1 MVSAAVRPRVRAHSL
16 RPRPR
21 AAVRTALTC
30 LLCLIPMG
38 LAACATGPRPTLAE
52 GTTIDEPVGD
62 SATDAVLANFASMDA
77 TAFTAGYTITNNF
90 GPVIKE
96 AVVTHDGFER
106 RSITI
111 GQVRYLLTTEGSST
125 CRLLTGDCAE
135 GANDAAI
142 SDLQVTHQFY
152 ARSAAARLRNDASR
166 RIGPTEGYS
175 ADFAGQEATCVSVPV
190 TGGSKVYCVTSTG
203 VLAAYQGPDVLIE
216 LTEYS
221 AQVSENLFS
230 RVG

>member
-1 MVSAAVRPRVRAHSL
+1 MVTEAVQPRVEVHSL
-16 RPRPR
+16 KSRQR
-21 AAVRTALTC
+21 AGVRTLVTC
-30 LLCLIPMG
+30 FLCLFTMG

-62 SATDAVLANFASMDA
+62 SATDAVLANFAAMDT

-90 GPVIKE
+90 GPVIRE
-96 AVVTHDGFER
+96 ALVTHDGFER

-111 GQVRYLLTTEGSST
+111 GEVRYLLTSEGSST
-125 CRLLTGDCAE
+125 CRLLTGVCAE

-152 ARSAAARLRNDASR
+152 ARSAAARLRSDAGR
-166 RIGPTEGYS
+166 RVGPTERYN
-175 ADFAGQEATCVSVPV
+175 AEFAGQEATCVSVPV
-190 TGGSKVYCVTSTG
+190 TGGSKVYCVTATG

-221 AQVSENLFS
+221 AEVSEHLFS
-230 RVG
+230 RAG